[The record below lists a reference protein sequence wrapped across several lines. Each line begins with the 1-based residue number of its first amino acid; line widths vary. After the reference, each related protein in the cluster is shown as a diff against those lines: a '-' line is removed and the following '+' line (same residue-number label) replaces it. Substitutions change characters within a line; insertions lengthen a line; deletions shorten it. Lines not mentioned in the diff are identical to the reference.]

1 MRDIKDKIA
10 EAKKNELPKLR
21 HLKKVP
27 EWCMS
32 YPDFHDRIEE
42 IWDEWK
48 DGDRGFIAT
57 MVYFM
62 TGDEDAED
70 YGWSMIEEKIKSLY
84 HK

>member
-1 MRDIKDKIA
+1 MRDIKDIIV
-10 EAKKNELPKLR
+10 EAKKDELPKLR
-21 HLKKVP
+21 PLKKVP

-32 YPDFHDRIEE
+32 YPDFRDRIEE

-70 YGWSMIEEKIKSLY
+70 YGWSMIEAKIKDLY

>member
-1 MRDIKDKIA
+1 MRDIKDKIV
-10 EAKKNELPKLR
+10 EAKKDELPKLR
-21 HLKKVP
+21 SLKKVP

-70 YGWSMIEEKIKSLY
+70 YGWSMIEAKIKDLY